1 MAKKRKQAAA
11 PATPQKPLI
20 DISEDEQWRIIRDSG
35 VLKTISSKEERSAQP
50 QAPEELLSP
59 FTLEVFAALALIIPF
74 SSLLLM
80 MEILVHY
87 QYGRKPTFEE
97 LADRMIPGVP
107 IIAITIFYSN
117 RYKNTRPVQAGFF
130 LLGTVCGARL
140 IYMINWAN
148 WRHNMKMLPPL
159 ATAWIYGIAQLNLGP
174 AVASLAIVGAL
185 TWYKGWKLSI

>member
-1 MAKKRKQAAA
+1 MNVGNRGPRVVKAPQSLRRALVAYATEASAARRLHTTVMAKKRKQAAA

-74 SSLLLM
+74 SCLLLM
-80 MEILVHY
+80 MEMYALFLSLDILLSTPRSLVHY

-107 IIAITIFYSN
+107 SEF
-117 RYKNTRPVQAGFF
+117 
-130 LLGTVCGARL
+130 
-140 IYMINWAN
+140 
-148 WRHNMKMLPPL
+148 
-159 ATAWIYGIAQLNLGP
+159 
-174 AVASLAIVGAL
+174 
-185 TWYKGWKLSI
+185 